1 MKKLLSLM
9 LMIVI
14 LVGSFPCA
22 FAAESAG
29 EIKNIIY
36 LIPDGGGYGPYD
48 FANMVKI
55 AGGFDVTKF
64 PTKTPTTT
72 DPMTMRSYLAGSMTT
87 DCITGAVT
95 DSAAAG
101 TAMATGIK
109 TINGFVGINKDMI
122 PVANLVEAAE
132 SVGKATGI
140 ISTYIGHTQHL
151 PLLQH
156 TQRTEMTS

>member
-1 MKKLLSLM
+1 MKKRLISLFLVLMM
-9 LMIVI
+9 LVPTIFITSNASEVQ
-14 LVGSFPCA
+14 
-22 FAAESAG
+22 
-29 EIKNIIY
+29 IKNIIY

-87 DCITGAVT
+87 ACITGAVT

-101 TAMATGIK
+101 TAMATGVK
-109 TINGFVGINKDMI
+109 TINGFVGINKDMV
-122 PVANLVEAAE
+122 PVANLV
-132 SVGKATGI
+132 
-140 ISTYIGHTQHL
+140 
-151 PLLQH
+151 
-156 TQRTEMTS
+156 